1 MKAKFYTA
9 TLAFLFSLLQAT
21 AQQISPKPPLR
32 PESATDGWYS
42 NAAAWIKDFEYD
54 FRSSDNRTFYV
65 VNPANRA
72 AFLIQPNGYTASSM
86 KLKADDADWNV
97 AFTLQS
103 VERNGTPFKFT
114 FPRKTEKSN
123 STLVQHF
130 GFADVEYKNDVN
142 GLRQNFIIH
151 ENPGGEGHLKI
162 KMSLQSRLSAKLV
175 NGQQLVYESE
185 SGENRTKLIYDDLKV
200 WDARH
205 QVLSAYM
212 ELDEKGQQLSLVVD
226 DRNAVY
232 PVTVDPLNKT
242 PEWTTS
248 ADGVL
253 PALLTT
259 LQLQVQS
266 LYGYTVAGIGDINS
280 DGYDDVA
287 VGAPGMADVVSGTG
301 GLLGV
306 GAVFIYYGSSTGL
319 SATPDHVLQPSVG
332 IGGGL
337 FGISISAGDVTG
349 DNVPDIVVGAPLETI
364 TLNFSGPNIS
374 GQVGRVYLYDG
385 STLASAFPGY
395 TLSLSLSTAELTSAT
410 ITLNALL
417 GFSVAVT
424 GDMNGD
430 GKGEIIAGAPTY
442 ARVSGANNIKTG
454 GAFVYLSNP
463 ANTFTTIRSLE
474 PPTGS
479 LLGLGATV
487 QSLVEA
493 LPLGGALW
501 LVAGP
506 LLNPLLNGQIEGL
519 LFGYSV
525 DGIGN
530 YTSDGISDVVV
541 SAPAG
546 VNLGSLTS
554 GLSLASVVSNLLSGQ
569 VLGGS
574 AYVFA
579 GDGAATGV
587 STSPAARLQ
596 ANPSGLLSNAANL
609 FGYSV
614 RGVEDVAG
622 AKNGNILI
630 GAPLSSVLSNI
641 VGGLQLKAGTLSVF
655 AKQTGATNPST
666 PIAAIQTLNSPRSAS
681 LLTLLQGSGQIL
693 DLSAMYAAS
702 IDNTMDVDCDGFA
715 DIIVGEPLSTNVPL
729 IGANVTGGA
738 AYIYRGQAGGTYL
751 PTPVWSVTPTV
762 SPLLGANATSLV
774 GYSVAGAGRTNGATQ
789 LIRSIVGGPANTLD
803 FGVGLLNLGN
813 TVSTVLGFTTD
824 NNGIGKTYTFNSNLC
839 GSGTLPVTLLNFKG
853 EKADSKVKLEWTT
866 TDEIELNRYE
876 LERSTDG
883 INFSVIAVVFTKGEQ
898 KNVYTYFDER
908 PAYGSNYYRLR
919 MVDDNAKFTYSN
931 TALVQFGE
939 KLSGLITAAPN
950 PARQQINIRLTG
962 YEKGNYILR
971 LYNTAGVLL
980 EMRKVNL
987 LEHQQTEV
995 LNRKGDLQP
1004 GIYMATLHDENN
1016 NKVGTVRLIFN
1027 R

>member
-1 MKAKFYTA
+1 MKANFYTA
-9 TLAFLFSLLQAT
+9 ILACSFSLLQAT
-21 AQQISPKPPLR
+21 AQQISPKHSLR

-54 FRSSDNRTFYV
+54 FRSSDDHTFRV

-72 AFLIQPNGYTASSM
+72 AFLIHPNGYTARSM
-86 KLKADDADWNV
+86 KLKENDADWNAV
-97 AFTLQS
+97 FTLQS
-103 VERNGTPFKFT
+103 IGRNEAPFKFT
-114 FPRKTEKSN
+114 IPRKTEKSN

-162 KMSLQSRLSAKLV
+162 KMSLQSRLKARLV
-175 NGQQLVYESE
+175 NGQQLVYESG
-185 SGENRTKLIYDDLKV
+185 SGDNRIKLTYDDLKV
-200 WDARH
+200 WDARQ
-205 QVLSAYM
+205 QVLPAYM

-253 PALLTT
+253 PALLNT

-306 GAVFIYYGSSTGL
+306 GAVFIYHGSSTGL
-319 SATPDHVLQPSVG
+319 SATPDHVLQPNVT

-374 GQVGRVYLYDG
+374 GQAGRVYLYDG
-385 STLASAFPGY
+385 ATLASAFPGY
-395 TLSLSLSTAELTSAT
+395 TLSLSLSTAELTSTT

-442 ARVSGANNIKTG
+442 ARVSGINNVKTG

-463 ANTFTTIRSLE
+463 ANTFTTVRSLD

-479 LLGLGATV
+479 LLGLSAAV
-487 QSLVEA
+487 QTLVEA
-493 LPLGGALW
+493 LPLGNALW

-506 LLNPLLNGQIEGL
+506 LLTPVLNGQIDGL

-530 YTSDGISDVVV
+530 YTNDGISDVVV

-546 VNLGSLTS
+546 VNLGTLTS
-554 GLSLASVVSNLLSGQ
+554 GLSLATIVSNLLSGQ

-609 FGYSV
+609 FGYTV

-630 GAPLSSVLSNI
+630 GAPLSSVLSNV

-655 AKQTGATNPST
+655 AKQTGAISSPVG
-666 PIAAIQTLNSPRSAS
+666 PIQTLNSPRSAS

-813 TVSTVLGFTTD
+813 TVGTLLGFTTD
-824 NNGIGKTYTFNSNLC
+824 NNGIGKTYTFNSTLC
-839 GSGTLPVTLLNFKG
+839 GFVTLPVTLLNFKG
-853 EKADSKVKLEWTT
+853 EKADGKVKLEWTT
-866 TDEIELNRYE
+866 TEEHELNRYE

-883 INFSVIAVVFTKGEQ
+883 INFSVIAVVFAKGEQ
-898 KNVYTYFDER
+898 KNVYTYLDER

-919 MVDDNAKFTYSN
+919 MVDDNGRFTYSN

-939 KLSGLITAAPN
+939 KLSGLMTAAPN

-980 EMRKVNL
+980 EIRKVNL

-995 LNRKGDLQP
+995 LNRKGDLQS